1 MCPPALTTP
10 CSSPPFPAPRH
21 APLPAFLQI
30 ALGALG
36 KVVRVPRFAAA
47 EPPAG
52 GDSSAS
58 AAQQSMRVV
67 AAHVLNVSWSADH
80 RVVDG
85 ATLARF
91 SNAFKGHVESPLQ
104 LLL

>member
-1 MCPPALTTP
+1 MA
-10 CSSPPFPAPRH
+10 
-21 APLPAFLQI
+21 
-30 ALGALG
+30 
-36 KVVRVPRFAAA
+36 RVPRFAAA
-47 EPPAG
+47 DATAEGAAAG
-52 GDSSAS
+52 APSL
-58 AAQQSMRVV
+58 RVV

-91 SNAFKGHVESPLQ
+91 SNAFKGFVESPLQ

>member
-1 MCPPALTTP
+1 
-10 CSSPPFPAPRH
+10 
-21 APLPAFLQI
+21 
-30 ALGALG
+30 
-36 KVVRVPRFAAA
+36 VVRVPRFAAA
-47 EPPAG
+47 EPLSGSG
-52 GDSSAS
+52 GDGGAS
-58 AAQQSMRVV
+58 AAPPMRVV

-91 SNAFKGHVESPLQ
+91 SNAFKGYVESPLQ

>member
-1 MCPPALTTP
+1 MSGSTSYPASRLDCDP
-10 CSSPPFPAPRH
+10 MPR
-21 APLPAFLQI
+21 P
-30 ALGALG
+30 
-36 KVVRVPRFAAA
+36 AAA
-47 EPPAG
+47 GAPE
-52 GDSSAS
+52 SL
-58 AAQQSMRVV
+58 RIV

-91 SNAFKGHVESPLQ
+91 SNAFKGFAEQPLQ

>member
-1 MCPPALTTP
+1 MN
-10 CSSPPFPAPRH
+10 
-21 APLPAFLQI
+21 APLLQLRGIGKAFPGVRALPSGVNPATWMLEVMGEVKE
-30 ALGALG
+30 AEAPAGAI
-36 KVVRVPRFAAA
+36 AAA
-47 EPPAG
+47 GAP
-52 GDSSAS
+52 SL
-58 AAQQSMRVV
+58 RVV

-91 SNAFKGHVESPLQ
+91 SNAFKGLVESPLQ

>member
-1 MCPPALTTP
+1 L
-10 CSSPPFPAPRH
+10 
-21 APLPAFLQI
+21 
-30 ALGALG
+30 
-36 KVVRVPRFAAA
+36 
-47 EPPAG
+47 
-52 GDSSAS
+52 
-58 AAQQSMRVV
+58 RVV

-91 SNAFKGHVESPLQ
+91 SNAFKGLVESPLQ